1 MEWLQDYWHQ
11 VLFIGF
17 VLVNAIRAREQLTE
31 ARRDLAL
38 LQKQMD
44 RVLRWTQDQQESLV
58 VLQAEN
64 QVEKEQ
70 RRMLW
75 EFTNKLRDMLSNGK

>member
-31 ARRDLAL
+31 ARRDLHL

>member
-17 VLVNAIRAREQLTE
+17 VLVNAIRAREHLSE
-31 ARRDLAL
+31 AKKDLIV

-44 RVLRWTQDQQESLV
+44 RVLRWTQDQQESLA
-58 VLQAEN
+58 VLQAEKE
-64 QVEKEQ
+64 VEKEQ

-75 EFTNKLRDMLSNGK
+75 SFTNKLRDMLSNGK

>member
-17 VLVNAIRAREQLTE
+17 VLVNAIRAREQLSE
-31 ARRDLAL
+31 AKKDLII

-44 RVLRWTQDQQESLV
+44 RVLRWTQDQQESLA
-58 VLQAEN
+58 VLQAEKE
-64 QVEKEQ
+64 VEKEQ

-75 EFTNKLRDMLSNGK
+75 SFTNKLRDMLSNGK

>member
-31 ARRDLAL
+31 AKRDLAV

>member
-31 ARRDLAL
+31 AKRDLEL

>member
-17 VLVNAIRAREQLTE
+17 VLVNAIRAREQLSE
-31 ARRDLAL
+31 AKKDLIV

-44 RVLRWTQDQQESLV
+44 RVLRWTQDQQESLA
-58 VLQAEN
+58 VLQAEKE
-64 QVEKEQ
+64 VEKEQ

-75 EFTNKLRDMLSNGK
+75 SFTNKLRDMLSNGK

>member
-31 ARRDLAL
+31 AKKDLDL

-44 RVLRWTQDQQESLV
+44 RVFRWTQDQQESLV
-58 VLQAEN
+58 VLQAEH

-75 EFTNKLRDMLSNGK
+75 EFTNKIRDMLSNGK